1 MTRGSEFKVPTSFSL
16 PLLMPCTMIK
26 ISIAT
31 RYYFIEFD
39 RNLGMRNT
47 WKSWRVEN
55 SLPRINLHL
64 EVWVWKVVLVAR
76 TVVCGITELRIRG
89 CSVSVVETQG
99 RDFGT

>member
-1 MTRGSEFKVPTSFSL
+1 
-16 PLLMPCTMIK
+16 MIK

-31 RYYFIEFD
+31 RYCFIE
-39 RNLGMRNT
+39 
-47 WKSWRVEN
+47 WRVEN

-64 EVWVWKVVLVAR
+64 EVWVGKVVLVAQ
-76 TVVCGITELRIRG
+76 TAVCGLTELRIRG